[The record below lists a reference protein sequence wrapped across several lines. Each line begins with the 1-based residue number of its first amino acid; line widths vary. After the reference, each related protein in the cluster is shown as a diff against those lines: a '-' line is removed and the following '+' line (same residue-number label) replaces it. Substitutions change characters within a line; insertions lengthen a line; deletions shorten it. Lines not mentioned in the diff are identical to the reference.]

1 MKIRIAALLFILSA
15 TSWADVEPIIN
26 RNLPLR
32 EISRADA
39 RDIYMLK
46 ERLGPAGNKPQL
58 FRLPLRNRV
67 HREFVRDVLGMSSEQ
82 FDREWQKL
90 VNAGLATEIEEV
102 DNEREMLNVV
112 SRRPRGV
119 GYLSKDYLVLNVS
132 GHDVEVVRI
141 IP

>member
-1 MKIRIAALLFILSA
+1 MILRAAALLFLLS
-15 TSWADVEPIIN
+15 TSAWADVEPIIN

-39 RDIYMLK
+39 RDIYLLK
-46 ERLGPAGNKPQL
+46 ERMGPAGNKPQL
-58 FRLPLRNRV
+58 FRLPLRNRL
-67 HREFVRDVLGMSSEQ
+67 HREFVRDVLGMTADQ

-102 DNEREMLNVV
+102 QTEREMLSIV

-119 GYLSKDYLVLNVS
+119 GYLGRDYLVLNAN

-141 IP
+141 LP